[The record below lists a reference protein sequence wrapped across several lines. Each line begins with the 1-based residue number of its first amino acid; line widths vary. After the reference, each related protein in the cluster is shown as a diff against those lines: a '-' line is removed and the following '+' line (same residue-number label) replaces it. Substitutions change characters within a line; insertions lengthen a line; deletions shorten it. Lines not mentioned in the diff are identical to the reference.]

1 MHGSVTASATKEMK
15 TQSLPFKIR
24 TVHVVVALGAVSVLL
39 GYICVAPPS
48 ELPSW
53 PRYSL
58 NAKVW
63 QSFEKW
69 TQHVKPHH
77 VRIVTMALQHIES
90 RALYILAFL
99 RVPDVIEASGGA
111 LTCEEIKTAVDKAS
125 GYGSVNLQFLCRLL
139 HAAAHFDLLKEV
151 DEEKYGLT
159 PLTELLLT
167 SHPKS
172 LRQFVKLYS
181 GDEALVISTAL
192 SRSIFSGESGFKE
205 TYRREL
211 LEYLKVD
218 ISLQEVYDAG
228 VADDA
233 RLTAPAIIADYPPF
247 GSCKHVCDVGGGL
260 GSFLQQVLE
269 YYSFGIK
276 GTNFD
281 LPEVIRSARGF
292 LKTKNADQISL
303 VAGNFSESIPTLGC
317 DCYILKDILQNW
329 SDEEAAIILKNLRKA
344 VATGSRILV
353 IERVMHTGSYPEE
366 RVKALMDLTMMAF
379 NPSHSR
385 LRSQEELFYLLEDNG
400 FGDAQTYHTRAG
412 YSIVEVYPATHRK
425 L

>member
-1 MHGSVTASATKEMK
+1 MSHAFKHKTVHYVTASATKEMK

-24 TVHVVVALGAVSVLL
+24 TVHVVAALGALSVLL

-99 RVPDVIEASGGA
+99 RVPDLIDAGGGA
-111 LTCEEIKTAVDKAS
+111 LTCEEIKMAVDKAS
-125 GYGSVNLQFLCRLL
+125 GYGPVNLQFLCRLL
-139 HAAAHFDLLKEV
+139 HAAAHFDLLKEA
-151 DEEKYGLT
+151 DEEK
-159 PLTELLLT
+159 
-167 SHPKS
+167 
-172 LRQFVKLYS
+172 QFVKLYS

-211 LEYLKVD
+211 LDYLQVD
-218 ISLQEVYDAG
+218 ISLQEIYDAG

-233 RLTAPAIIADYPPF
+233 RLTAPAIIADYPSF
-247 GSCKHVCDVGGGL
+247 SSCKHICDIGGGL
-260 GSFLQQVLE
+260 GSFLQQILA

-281 LPEVIRSARGF
+281 LPEVIRSARDF
-292 LKTKNADQISL
+292 LKGEHADQITL
-303 VAGNFSESIPTLGC
+303 VAGNFSDNIPTFGC

-329 SDEEAAIILKNLRKA
+329 SDEDAAGILKKLRKVVA
-344 VATGSRILV
+344 VGNRLLV

-385 LRSQEELFYLLEDNG
+385 LRSQEELFYLLEDTG

-412 YSIVEVYPATHRK
+412 FSIIEVYPTIHPK
-425 L
+425 

>member
-1 MHGSVTASATKEMK
+1 MKTPATKG
-15 TQSLPFKIR
+15 LPFKIR
-24 TVHVVVALGAVSVLL
+24 TVHVVVAFGALSVLL

-99 RVPDVIEASGGA
+99 RVPDLIDAGGGA
-111 LTCEEIKTAVDKAS
+111 LTCEEIKMAVDKAS
-125 GYGSVNLQFLCRLL
+125 GYGPVNLQFLCRLL
-139 HAAAHFDLLKEV
+139 HAAAHFDLLKEEG
-151 DEEKYGLT
+151 EEKYSLT
-159 PLTELLLT
+159 PLTELLLS

-211 LEYLKVD
+211 LDYLQVD
-218 ISLQEVYDAG
+218 ISLQEIYDAG

-233 RLTAPAIIADYPPF
+233 RLTAPAIIADYPSF
-247 GSCKHVCDVGGGL
+247 SSCKHICDIGGGL
-260 GSFLQQVLE
+260 GSFLQQVLAH
-269 YYSFGIK
+269 YSFGIK

-281 LPEVIRSARGF
+281 LPEVIRSARDF
-292 LKTKNADQISL
+292 LKGKNADQITL
-303 VAGNFSESIPTLGC
+303 VAGNFSDSIPALGC

-329 SDEEAAIILKNLRKA
+329 SDEDAAGILKKLRKV
-344 VATGSRILV
+344 VAMGNRLLV

-385 LRSQEELFYLLEDNG
+385 LRSQEELFYLFEDTG
-400 FGDAQTYHTRAG
+400 FGDAQSYLTRAG
-412 YSIVEVYPATHRK
+412 FSIIEVYPTTHPK
-425 L
+425 

>member
-1 MHGSVTASATKEMK
+1 MRSSVTKNATKEMK
-15 TQSLPFKIR
+15 ILVTKSLPFKIK
-24 TVHVVVALGAVSVLL
+24 TVHVFVALGALSVLL

-63 QSFEKW
+63 QTFEKW
-69 TQHVKPHH
+69 TQRVKPHH

-99 RVPDVIEASGGA
+99 RVPDVIKAGGGS
-111 LTCEEIKTAVDKAS
+111 LTCEEIKLAVDKAS
-125 GYGSVNLQFLCRLL
+125 SYGAVSLQFLCRVL
-139 HAAAHFDLLKEV
+139 HAAAHFDLLTEV

-159 PLTELLLT
+159 PLTELLL
-167 SHPKS
+167 SNHPKS
-172 LRQFVKLYS
+172 LRQFVNLYS

-211 LEYLKVD
+211 LDYLQVD
-218 ISLQEVYDAG
+218 ISLQEIYDAG

-233 RLTAPAIIADYPPF
+233 RLTAPAIIADYPSF
-247 GSCKHVCDVGGGL
+247 SSCKHICDIGGGL

-281 LPEVIRSARGF
+281 LPEVIRSA
-292 LKTKNADQISL
+292 K
-303 VAGNFSESIPTLGC
+303 
-317 DCYILKDILQNW
+317 
-329 SDEEAAIILKNLRKA
+329 
-344 VATGSRILV
+344 
-353 IERVMHTGSYPEE
+353 
-366 RVKALMDLTMMAF
+366 
-379 NPSHSR
+379 
-385 LRSQEELFYLLEDNG
+385 
-400 FGDAQTYHTRAG
+400 
-412 YSIVEVYPATHRK
+412 
-425 L
+425 